1 MRLKKSFQ
9 LSELPR
15 RTLGMTKIVAIANQK
30 GGVAKTTST
39 IAIAS
44 TISSQQKS
52 CLVIDL
58 DPQANLTDGLG
69 VRDLAEDQLTAYHL
83 LNLSQSPNDLIL
95 STEWGIDLVPADIGL
110 AQKES
115 ELIAELDSHYILKEQ
130 LQRLKQYDYILID
143 CPPSLG
149 RLTYSALTAAD
160 LILIPVQCQYFS
172 AKGYKQLLSTI
183 QAVQVRSNPQL
194 KILGVLPTMSDNTN
208 ISRGALVSLSKVD
221 GVLVFEPVP
230 KSIKFTESQL
240 AAVPIDRYIQEN
252 HSARESKDLADKL
265 MTPYVSIVHQLLSME
280 VAHA

>member
-1 MRLKKSFQ
+1 
-9 LSELPR
+9 
-15 RTLGMTKIVAIANQK
+15 MTKIIAIANQK

-39 IAIAS
+39 LAIAS
-44 TISSQQKS
+44 MLSQQKS

-69 VRDLAEDQLTAYHL
+69 VRDLTDDQLTAYHL
-83 LNLSQSPNDLIL
+83 LNLNQDPNPIIL
-95 STEWGIDLVPADIGL
+95 SSEWALDLVPADIGL

-130 LQRLKQYDYILID
+130 LKKLKQYDYILID

-160 LILIPVQCQYFS
+160 FVLIPVQCQYFS

-221 GVLVFEPVP
+221 GVRVFEPVP

-240 AAVPIDRYIQEN
+240 GGIPIDRYIQDN
-252 HSARESKDLADKL
+252 HSAKESKDLNDKL
-265 MTPYVSIVHQLLSME
+265 MVPYRLIVQQLLSLE

>member
-1 MRLKKSFQ
+1 
-9 LSELPR
+9 
-15 RTLGMTKIVAIANQK
+15 MTQIIAIANQK

-44 TISSQQKS
+44 MISQQKS
-52 CLVIDL
+52 CLVVDL

-69 VRDLAEDQLTAYHL
+69 IRDLTEEQLTAYHL
-83 LNLSQSPNDLIL
+83 LSLNQNPNDIIL
-95 STEWGIDLVPADIGL
+95 STEWSIDLIPSDIGL

-130 LQRLKQYDYILID
+130 LQKLSQYDYILID

-183 QAVQVRSNPQL
+183 QAVQVRSNPHL
-194 KILGVLPTMSDNTN
+194 GILGVLPTMSDNTN

-221 GVLVFEPVP
+221 GVLVFDPVP

-240 AAVPIDRYIQEN
+240 AGVPIDRYVKEN
-252 HSARESKDLADKL
+252 HSAKESKDLAEKLMPPYLAIVDKL
-265 MTPYVSIVHQLLSME
+265 MALE